1 MKKLTDIEG
10 IGLSY
15 SKKLAQ
21 AGIGNQSQLLRNCS
35 KRSQREQL
43 ARETG
48 ISAKLILKWTNQA
61 DLARIKG
68 IGEEYGELLE
78 RSGVDS
84 VPELAQRNAESL
96 CQMISNTNHRLH
108 LVRHKPGLQMISDW
122 IDQAKHLPKAVFH

>member
-1 MKKLTDIEG
+1 MKKLTQIEG

-21 AGIGNQSQLLRNCS
+21 AGIGDQSQLLSTCS
-35 KRSQREQL
+35 KRSRREQL

-48 ISAKLILKWTNQA
+48 ISVKLILKWTNQA

-68 IGEEYGELLE
+68 VGEEYGELLE
-78 RSGVDS
+78 RTGVDS

-96 CQMISNTNHRLH
+96 CEMIAKTNHRLH
-108 LVRHKPGLQMISDW
+108 LVRHEPGLNKVSDW
-122 IDQAKHLPKAVFH
+122 IDQAKHLPKVVFH